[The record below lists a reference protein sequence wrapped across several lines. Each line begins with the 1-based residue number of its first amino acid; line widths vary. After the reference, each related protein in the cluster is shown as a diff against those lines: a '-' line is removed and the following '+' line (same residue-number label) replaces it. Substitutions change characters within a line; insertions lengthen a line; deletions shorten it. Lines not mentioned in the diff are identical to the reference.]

1 MHNESRSLILQK
13 MDFLVGYIVRNNQF
27 CFRLFSFH
35 IAGGSG
41 GLYCY
46 RNNQFFSRKL
56 LAMEFTIVIKTGHS
70 FEVIHRVNMHNKKNF
85 C

>member
-1 MHNESRSLILQK
+1 

-70 FEVIHRVNMHNKKNF
+70 FEVIHRVNMHNKNF
-85 C
+85 FVSTNKQRYIFFS